1 MIDPYPSEANFP
13 AGQRHHVAVGAHG
26 NQAHVRDAAAAPVLV
41 LGLHAEGRQ
50 GLVVAAQLH
59 HRVQARAHHV
69 IAAAIEG
76 GVMGVTLGAAGG
88 RGVRQAPGLPI
99 QHLAELL
106 GTALLAFAG
115 GLPLGQQGWGGKRGG
130 HKERVRSVHPTR
142 NPGALPPGGV
152 WAVSSQLPI
161 LEVGG
166 LRSGISEGESCSGL
180 TSLRVSGSPEN
191 TAQPRRTGR
200 W

>member
-1 MIDPYPSEANFP
+1 M
-13 AGQRHHVAVGAHG
+13 AVGAHG
-26 NQAHVRDAAAAPVLV
+26 NQAHVRDSAAAPVLV
-41 LGLHAEGRQ
+41 LALDAEGMQ
-50 GLVVAAQLH
+50 GLVVAAQLC

-88 RGVRQAPGLPI
+88 HGGRHASGLPI

-115 GLPLGQQGWGGKRGG
+115 GLLLGVHGWGGKGE
-130 HKERVRSVHPTR
+130 KERVRSVHPTR
-142 NPGALPPGGV
+142 NPGALPSWGV
-152 WAVSSQLPI
+152 WAVGSQLPI

-180 TSLRVSGSPEN
+180 TSLRFSGSPEN
-191 TAQPRRTGR
+191 TAQPRRAER